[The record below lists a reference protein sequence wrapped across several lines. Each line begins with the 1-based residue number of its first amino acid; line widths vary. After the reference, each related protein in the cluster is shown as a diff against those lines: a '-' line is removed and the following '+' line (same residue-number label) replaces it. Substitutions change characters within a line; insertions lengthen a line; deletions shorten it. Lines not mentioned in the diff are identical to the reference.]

1 MTAIP
6 RALSFHLPAEQL
18 RRELGARDP
27 EAGGMYLWTRRDFG
41 NWHGFLCF
49 WIYWMSTVVWF
60 PSAAMFCSSAAV
72 FTPGPRFAGLANN
85 RAYLVAASLAI
96 IWTALG
102 TNILGM
108 KFGKWTENLGA
119 AATWVLGILLAV
131 PAFQVW
137 HQRGS
142 ATHFRLLPDFNWSTM
157 NFWASIAY
165 GMTGFEVAGMMG
177 GEIRNPARDLPR
189 AAWIASIFTTLFYA
203 GSTTALLVI
212 LTPDKISD
220 LNGLAQAGQAAGDLL
235 ARHGFRR

>member
-72 FTPGPRFAGLANN
+72 FTMGPRFAGLANN

-131 PAFQVW
+131 PAFQVG

-142 ATHFRLLPDFNWSTM
+142 ATHFRLLPDFNWNTV